1 MNDSDITIIVKNLS
15 KCYRIGIKE
24 NLHDTFGATV
34 FNFLRSPVNNFRKY
48 RSLYRF
54 DDYSFEKDE
63 KKNPSDIIWALKN
76 ISFEIKKGEVVG
88 IIGIN
93 GAGKSTLLKVLS
105 KITVPNEGHAEIR
118 GRISSLL
125 EVGTG
130 FHPELTGRENIY
142 LNGTILGMKKKEI
155 DEKFDAIVDFSGV
168 EKFID
173 TPVKRFSSGMKVRL
187 AFSVAAHLDP
197 EILIIDEVLA
207 VGDAAFQKKCMK
219 KMEDVG
225 QYGRT
230 VLFVSH
236 NMQAITRLCSRAIL
250 LNEGQLIADG
260 PSSEIVS
267 SYLSSGTGTTAE
279 CLWDDANKAPG
290 KDIAKL
296 RAVRIRTDDGHITE
310 SIDIRKPIEVEMEF
324 EVLKGGYV
332 LMPIFNFFN
341 EEGIHVFF
349 TLDQDP
355 NWRRKKRPE
364 GIYKSVVK
372 IPGNF
377 LSEGM
382 VFVTPCLY
390 LSAQSALEFKV
401 TDAVSFFVVDSQD
414 GNSARGDWTK
424 RIGGAVRPLLK
435 WETHYNPTN

>member
-1 MNDSDITIIVKNLS
+1 MNDSDLAIIVNNLS

-24 NLHDTFGATV
+24 NLHDTFGATI
-34 FNFLRSPVNNFRKY
+34 FNYLKSPVRNYRKY
-48 RSLYRF
+48 RSLYKF
-54 DDYSFEKDE
+54 NDFSSKDDNH
-63 KKNPSDIIWALKN
+63 KNPSDLIWALKN
-76 ISFEIKKGEVVG
+76 ISFEVKKGEVVG
-88 IIGIN
+88 IIGTN

-105 KITVPNEGHAEIR
+105 KITVPTEGKAEIR

-207 VGDAAFQKKCMK
+207 VGDAAFQKKCIK

-250 LNEGQLIADG
+250 LDEGQLIADG
-260 PSSEIVS
+260 PSSEIVKS
-267 SYLSSGTGTTAE
+267 HLSSGTGTTAE
-279 CLWDDANKAPG
+279 CQWDDAHKAPG

-296 RAVRIRTDDGHITE
+296 RAVRIRNAEGHVSET
-310 SIDIRKPIEVEMEF
+310 IDIRKSIDVEMEYD
-324 EVLKGGYV
+324 VLKGGHV
-332 LMPIFNFFN
+332 LMPLFSFFN
-341 EEGIHVFF
+341 EEGIHVFL
-349 TLDQDP
+349 TLDQDLG
-355 NWRRKKRPE
+355 WRRKKRPE
-364 GIYKSVVK
+364 GRYKSVVK

-382 VFVTPCLY
+382 MFVEPCLFS
-390 LSAQSALEFKV
+390 SAQSPEFKV
-401 TDAVSFFVVDSQD
+401 TDAISFFVVDSQD
-414 GNSARGDWTK
+414 GSSARGDCTR
-424 RIGGAVRPLLK
+424 RIGGAVRPLLEWK
-435 WETHYNPTN
+435 THYNASN